1 MRRNLAFGGVTRL
14 GTNRSISSVA
24 CLAFVALLAVAFW
37 AGAVFIA
44 QHLVNVSHRGF

>member
-1 MRRNLAFGGVTRL
+1 MRRNLAFTGVARP
-14 GTNRSISSVA
+14 GTNRSVSSVA

-44 QHLVNVSHRGF
+44 QHLVDVSHRGF